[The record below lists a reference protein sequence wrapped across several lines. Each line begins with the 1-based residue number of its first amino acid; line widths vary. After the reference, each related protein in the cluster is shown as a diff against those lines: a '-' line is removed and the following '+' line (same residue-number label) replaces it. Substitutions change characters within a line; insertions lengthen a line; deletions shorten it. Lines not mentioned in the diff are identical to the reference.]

1 MYIPPHRFTAMILER
16 LGFGDVVMTERFWH
30 QHERKTT
37 RNHLIVV
44 HRGQIVGFCRVLFF
58 LDIPHVHRY
67 ESKFC
72 FRYVLRSVATNFV
85 CGANIAEFKVYCG
98 ECVEFVMSCIISSY
112 MAKSSLEKHI
122 DLWPCKSLA
131 AKVLTKYP
139 WDLKNHPIEEEIHL
153 NNPPPPCLGLQ
164 PFIFQGVIIYTKKCW

>member
-122 DLWPCKSLA
+122 DLWPCSKSPHKIPLRLE
-131 AKVLTKYP
+131 KSSN
-139 WDLKNHPIEEEIHL
+139 WRGNSFEQ
-153 NNPPPPCLGLQ
+153 PPPCLGLQ